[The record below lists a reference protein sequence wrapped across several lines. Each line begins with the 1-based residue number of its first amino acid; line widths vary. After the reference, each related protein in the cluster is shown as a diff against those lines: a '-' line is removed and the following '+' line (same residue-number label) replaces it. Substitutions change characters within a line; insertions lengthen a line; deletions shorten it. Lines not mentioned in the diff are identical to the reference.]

1 MLTQRNHKLK
11 SKTQIVG
18 PYLNNGIP
26 NVLDFLKFSKI
37 NDCFFSNYFEKL
49 NSKILDVND
58 KQLFAAIQLILKTN
72 QNKKKLMIFGNGGS
86 AAIASHIAVD
96 FTKAVRIRATNY
108 NEADLITCL
117 SNDFGYQ
124 YWVSQ
129 AIEFYAD
136 KGDIIIL
143 ISSSGTSSNI
153 INGAKKAN
161 EMGLKVIS
169 FTGFKKDSEVSKNSN
184 LNFWVDSNEYNIIE
198 MAHHVWLVSLID
210 YSYLRLRQK
219 I

>member
-11 SKTQIVG
+11 SKTKIVSS
-18 PYLNNGIP
+18 YLNNGIP

-37 NDCFFSNYFEKL
+37 NNSFFSNYFEKL

-58 KQLFAAIQLILKTN
+58 KLLFEAVQLILKTN

-124 YWVSQ
+124 YWVSK

-136 KGDIIIL
+136 KGDTIIL

-161 EMGLKVIS
+161 EMGLNVIS

-210 YSYLRLRQK
+210 YIEELKLQK
-219 I
+219 

>member
-26 NVLDFLKFSKI
+26 NILDFLKFSKI

-198 MAHHVWLVSLID
+198 MVHHVWLVSLVDHICEIG
-210 YSYLRLRQK
+210 RNET
-219 I
+219 

>member
-11 SKTQIVG
+11 NKTQIVSSH
-18 PYLNNGIP
+18 LNNSIP

-37 NDCFFSNYFEKL
+37 NDSFFSNYFEKL
-49 NSKILDVND
+49 NSKILNVND
-58 KQLFAAIQLILKTN
+58 KQLFAAVQLILKTN

-96 FTKAVRIRATNY
+96 FTKAVRIRATNF

-124 YWVSQ
+124 NWVSK
-129 AIEFYAD
+129 ALEFYAD
-136 KGDIIIL
+136 KGDTIIL

-210 YSYLRLRQK
+210 YIEELKLQK
-219 I
+219 

>member
-1 MLTQRNHKLK
+1 
-11 SKTQIVG
+11 
-18 PYLNNGIP
+18 
-26 NVLDFLKFSKI
+26 
-37 NDCFFSNYFEKL
+37 
-49 NSKILDVND
+49 
-58 KQLFAAIQLILKTN
+58 
-72 QNKKKLMIFGNGGS
+72 MIFGNGGS

-124 YWVSQ
+124 YWVSK

-198 MAHHVWLVSLID
+198 MAHHVWLVSIID
-210 YSYLRLRQK
+210 YIEELKLQK
-219 I
+219 

>member
-26 NVLDFLKFSKI
+26 NILDFLKFSKI

-198 MAHHVWLVSLID
+198 MAHHVWLVSIID
-210 YSYLRLRQK
+210 YIEELKLQK
-219 I
+219 

>member
-124 YWVSQ
+124 YWVSK

-169 FTGFKKDSEVSKNSN
+169 FTGFKKDNEVSKNSN

-210 YSYLRLRQK
+210 YIEELKLLK
-219 I
+219 

>member
-11 SKTQIVG
+11 NKTQIVSSH
-18 PYLNNGIP
+18 LNNSIP

-37 NDCFFSNYFEKL
+37 NDSFFSSYFEKL

-58 KQLFAAIQLILKTN
+58 KQLFAAVQLILKTN

-96 FTKAVRIRATNY
+96 FTKAVRIRATNF

-124 YWVSQ
+124 NWVSK
-129 AIEFYAD
+129 ALEFYAD
-136 KGDIIIL
+136 KGDTIIL

-169 FTGFKKDSEVSKNSN
+169 FTGFKKDNEVSKNSN

-210 YSYLRLRQK
+210 YIEELKLQK
-219 I
+219 

>member
-198 MAHHVWLVSLID
+198 MAHHVWLVSIID
-210 YSYLRLRQK
+210 YIEELKLQK
-219 I
+219 

>member
-124 YWVSQ
+124 YWVSK

-136 KGDIIIL
+136 KGDTIIL

-198 MAHHVWLVSLID
+198 MAHHVWLVSIID
-210 YSYLRLRQK
+210 YIEELKLQK
-219 I
+219 